1 MPGLSSPPVAGMHRP
16 SRRSR
21 RSVPSPCRGR
31 SSPLPVRFDD
41 PMSAAPTFP
50 RTCSAWR
57 RRFAAFSAV
66 PPQDRRPS
74 RSGTRLLIG
83 LIAAATIA
91 LGGCR
96 RGEETAAAPPPPV
109 TVTTATVQAQAW
121 TDTIEALGTAKANES
136 VTLTAK
142 ITETVRKV
150 NFSDGQSVASGDV
163 LVELTSG
170 QQVAALAEAQA
181 TARDATRQFERQ
193 QDLVRQGTISR
204 AVFDTAQATR
214 DSNSARVAA
223 LRAQLADRVV
233 TAPFS
238 GVLGLRQISPGAL
251 VRPGDVITTLDDISV
266 IKVDFSLPEVHLA
279 AVAPGQTV
287 LARSPAFPERSF
299 EGRVV
304 SLDSRVDPVTRAF
317 QVRAQIP
324 NPDGALRP
332 GMLLTV
338 GVLRPEREA
347 LAVPEIALIQVG
359 TQASVFKVGDDQ
371 RVAEVKVVPGAR
383 RRGVVEIREGLVA
396 GDRIVVDG
404 TVKLRD
410 GARITEAAPAG
421 TAPAANAPDTPAA
434 ATAERR

>member
-1 MPGLSSPPVAGMHRP
+1 MPGLSSPPIAGARRP
-16 SRRSR
+16 SRRSGR
-21 RSVPSPCRGR
+21 TVPSTCRGR
-31 SSPLPVRFDD
+31 FPLSIRSDD
-41 PMSAAPTFP
+41 AMSAAPSFP
-50 RTCSAWR
+50 RACSASR
-57 RRFAAFSAV
+57 RRFAPPPAV
-66 PPQDRRPS
+66 PSAGRALKHLDA
-74 RSGTRLLIG
+74 RLLAG
-83 LIAAATIA
+83 LIAAAAFA

-96 RGEETAAAPPPPV
+96 REETAAAPPPPV
-109 TVTTATVQAQAW
+109 TVTTAAVQPQAW

-150 NFSDGQSVASGDV
+150 NFSDGQSVAAGDV

-214 DSNSARVAA
+214 DSNSARVEA

-266 IKVDFSLPEVHLA
+266 VKVDFSLPEVHLA

-324 NPDGALRP
+324 NPDGALRG

-359 TQASVFKVGDDQ
+359 TEASVFKVGDDQ
-371 RVAEVKVVPGAR
+371 RVAQVKVVPGAR
-383 RRGVVEIREGLVA
+383 RRGIVEIREGLAA

-410 GARITEAAPAG
+410 GARIVEAAPAG
-421 TAPAANAPDTPAA
+421 TEPAATAPAPAA
-434 ATAERR
+434 AERR

>member
-1 MPGLSSPPVAGMHRP
+1 M
-16 SRRSR
+16 
-21 RSVPSPCRGR
+21 
-31 SSPLPVRFDD
+31 
-41 PMSAAPTFP
+41 
-50 RTCSAWR
+50 
-57 RRFAAFSAV
+57 SAV
-66 PPQDRRPS
+66 PSFRCASSAIPPRPTPVFVVPLNPL
-74 RSGTRLLIG
+74 GARLLIG
-83 LIAAATIA
+83 LAAATALA

-96 RGEETAAAPPPPV
+96 RGEVASAPPPPV
-109 TVTTATVQAQAW
+109 TVTTAAVEPQAW

-150 NFSDGQSVASGDV
+150 NFSDGQTVAAGDV

-181 TARDATRQFERQ
+181 TARDALRQFERQ

-214 DSNSARVAA
+214 DSNSARVEA

-233 TAPFS
+233 TAPFA

-266 IKVDFSLPEVHLA
+266 VKVDFSLPEIHLA
-279 AVAPGQTV
+279 AVTPGQSV
-287 LARSPAFPERSF
+287 VARSPAFPERSF

-324 NPDGALRP
+324 NPDGALRA

-338 GVLRPEREA
+338 GVQRPAREA

-359 TQASVFKVGDDQ
+359 TEASVFKVGDDQ
-371 RVAEVKVVPGAR
+371 RVAQVKVLPGAR
-383 RRGVVEIREGLVA
+383 RRGIVEIREGLAA

-404 TVKLRD
+404 IVKLRD
-410 GARITEAAPAG
+410 GARIVEAAPVG
-421 TAPAANAPDTPAA
+421 TEPAA
-434 ATAERR
+434 ATAADAPAPAAAEGR

>member
-1 MPGLSSPPVAGMHRP
+1 MLASPLFSRSSGVSPWRLVRPSAP
-16 SRRSR
+16 SRRYARVSPR
-21 RSVPSPCRGR
+21 RAGV
-31 SSPLPVRFDD
+31 
-41 PMSAAPTFP
+41 
-50 RTCSAWR
+50 
-57 RRFAAFSAV
+57 
-66 PPQDRRPS
+66 
-74 RSGTRLLIG
+74 LIG
-83 LIAAATIA
+83 RVALGVCVLGLAA
-91 LGGCR
+91 LGGCKR
-96 RGEETAAAPPPPV
+96 NGQATAAPPPPV
-109 TVTTATVQAQAW
+109 TVTTAAVQPQAW

-150 NFSDGQSVASGDV
+150 NFSDGQTVAAGDV

-214 DSNSARVAA
+214 DSNGARVEA

-251 VRPGDVITTLDDISV
+251 VTPGDVITTLDDISV
-266 IKVDFSLPEVHLA
+266 VKVDFSLPEVHLA
-279 AVAPGQTV
+279 ALAPGQTV
-287 LARSPAFPERSF
+287 VARSPAFPERSF
-299 EGRVV
+299 EGSVV

-324 NPDGALRP
+324 NPDRALRG

-338 GVLRPEREA
+338 GILRPEREA
-347 LAVPEIALIQVG
+347 LAVPEIALVQVG
-359 TQASVFKVGDDQ
+359 TEASVFKVGADQ
-371 RVAEVKVVPGAR
+371 RVA
-383 RRGVVEIREGLVA
+383 
-396 GDRIVVDG
+396 DRIVVDG

-410 GARITEAAPAG
+410 GARVAEAAAPAG
-421 TAPAANAPDTPAA
+421 AERAGTAPDDAK
-434 ATAERR
+434 TARSEPG

>member
-1 MPGLSSPPVAGMHRP
+1 MTATGLLTGVLVAG
-16 SRRSR
+16 
-21 RSVPSPCRGR
+21 VV
-31 SSPLPVRFDD
+31 L
-41 PMSAAPTFP
+41 
-50 RTCSAWR
+50 
-57 RRFAAFSAV
+57 
-66 PPQDRRPS
+66 
-74 RSGTRLLIG
+74 
-83 LIAAATIA
+83 

-96 RGEETAAAPPPPV
+96 RDGEATAAAPPPV
-109 TVTTATVQAQAW
+109 TVTIAAVERQPW

-150 NFSDGQSVASGDV
+150 NFNDGQDVAAGDV

-193 QDLVRQGTISR
+193 QDLVRQGTVSR

-214 DSNSARVAA
+214 DSNSARVEA

-233 TAPFS
+233 SAPFA

-251 VRPGDVITTLDDISV
+251 VRPGDVITTLDDISIV
-266 IKVDFSLPEVHLA
+266 KVDFSLPEVHLA
-279 AVAPGQTV
+279 AIAPGQTV
-287 LARSPAFPERSF
+287 IARSPAFPGRSF

-317 QVRAQIP
+317 QVRASIP
-324 NPDGALRP
+324 NPDRALRG
-332 GMLLTV
+332 GMLLSI
-338 GVLRPEREA
+338 GVLRPAREA
-347 LAVPEIALIQVG
+347 LAVPEIALVQVG
-359 TQASVFKVGDDQ
+359 TEASVFKLGADQ
-371 RVAEVKVVPGAR
+371 RVAQVTVIPGAR
-383 RRGVVEIREGLVA
+383 RRGLVEIREGLSA

-410 GARITEAAPAG
+410 GTRVAEAAAAAGVAPADAKPAG
-421 TAPAANAPDTPAA
+421 PEPG
-434 ATAERR
+434 

>member
-1 MPGLSSPPVAGMHRP
+1 M
-16 SRRSR
+16 
-21 RSVPSPCRGR
+21 
-31 SSPLPVRFDD
+31 
-41 PMSAAPTFP
+41 
-50 RTCSAWR
+50 
-57 RRFAAFSAV
+57 SAV
-66 PPQDRRPS
+66 PCFRCASSAIPPRPTPVFVVPLNPL
-74 RSGTRLLIG
+74 GARLLIG
-83 LIAAATIA
+83 LAAATALA

-96 RGEETAAAPPPPV
+96 RDEVASAPPPPV
-109 TVTTATVQAQAW
+109 TVTIAAVEPQAW

-150 NFSDGQSVASGDV
+150 NFSDGQTVAAGDV

-181 TARDATRQFERQ
+181 TARDALRQFERQ

-214 DSNSARVAA
+214 DSNSARVEA

-233 TAPFS
+233 TAPFA
-238 GVLGLRQISPGAL
+238 GVLGLRQVSPGAL

-266 IKVDFSLPEVHLA
+266 VKVDFSLPEVHLA
-279 AVAPGQTV
+279 AVTPGQSV
-287 LARSPAFPERSF
+287 VARSPAFPERSF

-324 NPDGALRP
+324 NPDGALRG

-338 GVLRPEREA
+338 GVQRPAREA

-359 TQASVFKVGDDQ
+359 TEASVFKVGDDQ
-371 RVAEVKVVPGAR
+371 RVAQVKVLPGAR
-383 RRGVVEIREGLVA
+383 RRGIVEIREGLAA

-410 GARITEAAPAG
+410 GARIIEAAPVG
-421 TAPAANAPDTPAA
+421 TEPAA
-434 ATAERR
+434 ATTADAPAPAAAEGR